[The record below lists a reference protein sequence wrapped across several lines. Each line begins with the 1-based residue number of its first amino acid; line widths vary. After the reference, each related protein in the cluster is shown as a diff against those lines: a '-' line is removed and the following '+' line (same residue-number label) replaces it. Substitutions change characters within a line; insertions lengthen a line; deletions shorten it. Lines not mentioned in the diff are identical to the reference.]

1 MSWNALP
8 SKPRESNYLPVQSI
22 YLVKGCKQKA
32 MAQSAFLF
40 NQFYQVH
47 ADV

>member
-8 SKPRESNYLPVQSI
+8 SKPREGNYLPVQFI
-22 YLVKGCKQKA
+22 HLVKGCTQKA
-32 MAQSAFLF
+32 MAQSAFLSNTF
-40 NQFYQVH
+40 SQVY